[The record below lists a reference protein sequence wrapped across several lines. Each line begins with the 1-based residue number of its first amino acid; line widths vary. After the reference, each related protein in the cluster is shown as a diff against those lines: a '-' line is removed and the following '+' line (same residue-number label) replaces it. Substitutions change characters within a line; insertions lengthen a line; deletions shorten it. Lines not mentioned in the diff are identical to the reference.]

1 MMRHMLL
8 VGVLSILI
16 ASLSLASDDLDS
28 SVYRCEG
35 PSGVDLYTNKKQPGC
50 EVMTLPLLTVAPH
63 RDPVI
68 SSHKAVPYRLS
79 RFPSDWFDY
88 DGSIGSLR
96 NQLTQTGM
104 YGIQDWLDYDAPVG
118 SMRNAPV
125 HWPSPYGLYGW

>member
-1 MMRHMLL
+1 MRHMLL

-35 PSGVDLYTNKKQPGC
+35 PSGVHLYTNKKQPGC

-63 RDPVI
+63 SDPVI